1 MCWQLLLFAASSS
14 SSAPAACTKVTKC
27 TECQQALRAAQSVD
41 FTLQSLYNRR
51 ERLGTHSL
59 RAVLLPPSSLPH
71 VHALCALCL
80 RRCRSVS
87 VYAARRG
94 EAGVCVCVCVCVC
107 ARRVTCARA
116 SPLPRKSIQISNN
129 GSTLHCRS
137 RRRHQRSAICIF
149 FSSFSCTLVLSLAF
163 GGAFALVCFIIHDA
177 AALMRSPQL
186 PMCVCVCLCKLPTP
200 THLQKATKRMQF
212 TVASISRRL

>member
-1 MCWQLLLFAASSS
+1 MSTGSQ
-14 SSAPAACTKVTKC
+14 SSAERRFYITIAVQST
-27 TECQQALRAAQSVD
+27 RAPRY
-41 FTLQSLYNRR
+41 TLIARR
-51 ERLGTHSL
+51 
-59 RAVLLPPSSLPH
+59 PSSLPRSLSPTY
-71 VHALCALCL
+71 ALFA
-80 RRCRSVS
+80 RSVC
-87 VYAARRG
+87 VAVEVCLCTRRG
-94 EAGVCVCVCVCVC
+94 EARRGWCLRLCVCVC

-186 PMCVCVCLCKLPTP
+186 PMGLRVYVCVCV
-200 THLQKATKRMQF
+200 
-212 TVASISRRL
+212 